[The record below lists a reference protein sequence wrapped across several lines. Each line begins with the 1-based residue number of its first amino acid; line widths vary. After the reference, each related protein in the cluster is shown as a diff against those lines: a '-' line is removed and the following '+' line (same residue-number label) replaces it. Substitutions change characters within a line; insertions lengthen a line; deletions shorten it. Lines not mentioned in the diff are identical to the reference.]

1 MWETTCIKNNPFPT
15 PFDGLRFHAKQP
27 NHNDVS
33 KIFGALPLYNHLY
46 VLYIGLGSSYNDDT

>member
-15 PFDGLRFHAKQP
+15 PLDGLFFHAKQP

-33 KIFGALPLYNHLY
+33 KKLGTLPLYNHLY
-46 VLYIGLGSSYNDDT
+46 VLYVGLGSAYNDDT